1 MPMLNGGQRGRAVRK
16 HVVIAGVAVAGLAVV
31 AALALTRPLGLQR
44 STPGQIPATSRQASA
59 PAATLKAAPDFEIVM
74 YQGGAAVG
82 GSKVRLSQL
91 WGKGRPVV
99 MNFWAGLCP
108 PCRAEMPDFQRLYNE
123 AQGRFFLVG
132 VDIGPFIG
140 LGSQEDGKAL
150 LRELS
155 ITFPAGTTLDAR
167 MVSAYQILGMP
178 TTVFITAD
186 GKIFKKY
193 AGLLT
198 RDLMDTF
205 VAELLRASGTP

>member
-1 MPMLNGGQRGRAVRK
+1 MRKNTVISMMAVA
-16 HVVIAGVAVAGLAVV
+16 VLAAIAGFV
-31 AALALTRPLGLQR
+31 LTRPRGLQHD
-44 STPGQIPATSRQASA
+44 TPGQIPSADSTSSA
-59 PAATLKAAPDFEIVM
+59 PAADLKPAPDFQIVL
-74 YQGGAAVG
+74 YQGQAVAG
-82 GSKVRLSQL
+82 GSTIKLSQL
-91 WGKGRPVV
+91 WGQRRPVV

-123 AQGRFFLVG
+123 ARGRFLLVG

-140 LGSQEDGKAL
+140 LGSQEEGKAL

-178 TTVFITAD
+178 TTVFITAE

-198 RDLMDTF
+198 RDQMDTF